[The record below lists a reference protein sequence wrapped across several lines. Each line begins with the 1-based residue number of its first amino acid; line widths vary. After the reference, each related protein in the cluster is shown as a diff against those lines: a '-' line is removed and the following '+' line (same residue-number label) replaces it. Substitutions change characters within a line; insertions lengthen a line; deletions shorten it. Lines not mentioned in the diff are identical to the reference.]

1 MSAYSWGLEI
11 SRRSDAI
18 TVGRCNDYDE
28 ITMGNPISIYS
39 ISYHIPSNATMLLVN
54 W

>member
-18 TVGRCNDYDE
+18 LGADAMSWRSDE
-28 ITMGNPISIYS
+28 ITMGNPLIIAF
-39 ISYHIPSNATMLLVN
+39 IGML
-54 W
+54 

>member
-18 TVGRCNDYDE
+18 LGADAITWRSDE
-28 ITMGNPISIYS
+28 ITIGSQGFN
-39 ISYHIPSNATMLLVN
+39 YHIYRNATKIAVN